1 MRGRGED
8 EETEG
13 SKRKNA
19 MAAKVPFFGM
29 FRYAGRTDFAL
40 IAVGTAAAM
49 VNGMSEPL
57 MTVVFS
63 AVIETFGS
71 SDDSTILHRVSKV
84 RTSTYARQTN
94 INGEVVFSPEFF
106 F

>member
-40 IAVGTAAAM
+40 MAVGTAAAM

-71 SDDSTILHRVSKV
+71 SAEICFWTATFQNLTFFILEAILGTK
-84 RTSTYARQTN
+84 TK
-94 INGEVVFSPEFF
+94 
-106 F
+106 